1 MDLRALS
8 NRLNVPYEVMKALN
22 PMYRQGYIPASENAM
37 NIILPLRS
45 MNNFRNTQPAL
56 DKSSHPLNEMILTSN
71 PSDDSEYVELVYTV
85 SKGERL
91 EDIAVNARVSNSL
104 IKFWNGMS
112 NNSIKEGQTLK
123 LYAFKNQQVGLLTKQ
138 TVVQPLSEQFV
149 QVKSMMED
157 GNFINTSLAN
167 VSDDEEVV
175 EYIMHRLGEKES
187 IADVAD
193 QYNDVTIENIIDYNK
208 ITKDNLPMP
217 GDMIRVKI
225 KAKISK

>member
-1 MDLRALS
+1 
-8 NRLNVPYEVMKALN
+8 
-22 PMYRQGYIPASENAM
+22 
-37 NIILPLRS
+37 
-45 MNNFRNTQPAL
+45 
-56 DKSSHPLNEMILTSN
+56 MILTSN
-71 PSDDSEYVELVYTV
+71 PSDDSKYVELVYTV

-208 ITKDNLPMP
+208 IRRTLVEAVK
-217 GDMIRVKI
+217 GRVKI